1 MPARKVSH
9 SSLPPETVEYLKA
22 WMMSPEHI
30 SHPYPTDAEKA
41 AIMADTGIEIKQLTN
56 WFVNNRKRFWKPRI
70 EAAQKNGIP
79 PHQLF
84 AGVSTQ
90 RSIFP
95 KSALLPF
102 ESNNDVSGTTSN
114 CSDLNHTP
122 QRGQTGSS
130 SLGLGTVCTVSDSS
144 HGTYS
149 SDEASIDDDYHVSC
163 GDNSRAHHATDISQ
177 EICSSNHDKH
187 ESMHTDE
194 NEVVTRHEI
203 VDVHIL
209 RPFDGSIPAIKDMT
223 ILSKVQQSDRVLRSY
238 LGCNISY
245 SFSKKVAGNRK
256 KVQSRRDAEVV
267 RVKKF
272 ILRKYLSSLPEGS
285 TNPSCEVNEVAK
297 PSTPAIIPFSSLQ
310 ISSFVSHSLSSED
323 DSTHTSSKSVK
334 RPNIE
339 QGVKVTE
346 AWKQNVCD
354 SPRREEPTKRKR
366 IKLNADGWKKACMSA
381 SHGYCDSLPSLEEAT
396 EMFGY
401 AR

>member
-84 AGVSTQ
+84 TGMSTQ

-95 KSALLPF
+95 RSALLPF
-102 ESNNDVSGTTSN
+102 ESTNDVSGTTSN
-114 CSDLNHTP
+114 CSDLNHTSP
-122 QRGQTGSS
+122 RRQTSSS
-130 SLGLGTVCTVSDSS
+130 SLGAVCTVSDSS

-149 SDEASIDDDYHVSC
+149 SDEASIDDDYNVGC
-163 GDNSRAHHATDISQ
+163 GDNSRAHPGTDISL
-177 EICSSNHDKH
+177 EMCNSNDDKH
-187 ESMHTDE
+187 ENIHTDE
-194 NEVVTRHEI
+194 NEIVTRHEI

-256 KVQSRRDAEVV
+256 KVRGIE
-267 RVKKF
+267 F
-272 ILRKYLSSLPEGS
+272 LPS
-285 TNPSCEVNEVAK
+285 N
-297 PSTPAIIPFSSLQ
+297 LQ
-310 ISSFVSHSLSSED
+310 I
-323 DSTHTSSKSVK
+323 
-334 RPNIE
+334 
-339 QGVKVTE
+339 
-346 AWKQNVCD
+346 
-354 SPRREEPTKRKR
+354 
-366 IKLNADGWKKACMSA
+366 
-381 SHGYCDSLPSLEEAT
+381 
-396 EMFGY
+396 
-401 AR
+401 